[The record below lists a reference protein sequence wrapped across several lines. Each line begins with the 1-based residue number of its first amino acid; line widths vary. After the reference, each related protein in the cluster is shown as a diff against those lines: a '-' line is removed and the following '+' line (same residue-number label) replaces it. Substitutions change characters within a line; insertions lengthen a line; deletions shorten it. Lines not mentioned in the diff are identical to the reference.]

1 MTYSWNN
8 PSSTFTTP
16 SFGIDSAGTF
26 SGVGDS
32 LSSNP
37 LSSAGGGGM
46 AFPVGA
52 VIGAAGSAIGGIAGG
67 KGAKSAADQAR
78 EAAIQQSAA
87 VKEANRENL
96 YGSFGFDIAGKQF
109 DFTTGNAMDNF
120 NAFQNAKLQ
129 GALDTNF
136 NQQAKNRLDMA
147 RNLALRQQTMYN
159 AKGEESG
166 YNPTAPLSR
175 FL

>member
-1 MTYSWNN
+1 MTYPWNN
-8 PSSTFTTP
+8 PSASSTPP
-16 SFGIDSAGTF
+16 SVGIDSSATF
-26 SGVGDS
+26 PGVGDS

-52 VIGAAGSAIGGIAGG
+52 VIGAAGSVIGGITG
-67 KGAKSAADQAR
+67 KGAANTAANQAR
-78 EAAIQQSAA
+78 QAAIQQSAA

-159 AKGEESG
+159 AKGEETG

>member
-16 SFGIDSAGTF
+16 SFGIDSAGAF
-26 SGVGDS
+26 SGVGNT
-32 LSSNP
+32 LASNP

-52 VIGAAGSAIGGIAGG
+52 VVSGASAVLGGITG
-67 KGAKSAADQAR
+67 KGAANTAANQAK
-78 EAAIQQSAA
+78 EAAQQQAQA

-96 YGSFGFDIAGKQF
+96 YGSYGFDIAGKQF

-175 FL
+175 FV

>member
-1 MTYSWNN
+1 
-8 PSSTFTTP
+8 
-16 SFGIDSAGTF
+16 
-26 SGVGDS
+26 
-32 LSSNP
+32 
-37 LSSAGGGGM
+37 
-46 AFPVGA
+46 
-52 VIGAAGSAIGGIAGG
+52 
-67 KGAKSAADQAR
+67 
-78 EAAIQQSAA
+78 
-87 VKEANRENL
+87 
-96 YGSFGFDIAGKQF
+96 
-109 DFTTGNAMDNF
+109 MDNF

>member
-16 SFGIDSAGTF
+16 SFGIDSAGAF
-26 SGVGDS
+26 SGVGNT
-32 LSSNP
+32 LASNP

-78 EAAIQQSAA
+78 EAYEMQLPFKVAGAVGNVFKNINEAVAPARAYELAIRAQTPGLIAQTYANNPF
-87 VKEANRENL
+87 ANRKWI
-96 YGSFGFDIAGKQF
+96 S
-109 DFTTGNAMDNF
+109 
-120 NAFQNAKLQ
+120 
-129 GALDTNF
+129 
-136 NQQAKNRLDMA
+136 
-147 RNLALRQQTMYN
+147 
-159 AKGEESG
+159 
-166 YNPTAPLSR
+166 
-175 FL
+175 

>member
-1 MTYSWNN
+1 MTYSWND
-8 PSSTFTTP
+8 PSSTFTNP
-16 SFGIDSAGTF
+16 SFGIDSSGAF
-26 SGVGDS
+26 SGVGNT
-32 LSSNP
+32 LASNP

-52 VIGAAGSAIGGIAGG
+52 VLGAAGPIIGGIAGG

-78 EAAIQQSAA
+78 EAAAQQAA
-87 VKEANRENL
+87 SVKEANRENL
-96 YGSFGFDIAGKQF
+96 YGSYGFDIAGKQF

-136 NQQAKNRLDMA
+136 NQQAKNRLEMA

-159 AKGEESG
+159 AKGEEAG

-175 FL
+175 FV